1 MINHGK
7 MDNGPLHPDWGRTPS
22 LPNVAE
28 DMARLIRE
36 RDAAVAAT
44 ITFDKT
50 DIAEMLTAA
59 EAEKARAVE
68 AERERCAVICEEQA
82 QVFGSEEYAFGQPM
96 SSFKERFACKSIA
109 AEIRNGTNPSTCYC
123 GRAVCSYEADTG
135 CGIS

>member
-59 EAEKARAVE
+59 ALKLPEVAAMKQALAKLRDLM
-68 AERERCAVICEEQA
+68 CENFEDDD
-82 QVFGSEEYAFGQPM
+82 GNSGCGQ
-96 SSFKERFACKSIA
+96 CQDD
-109 AEIRNGTNPSTCYC
+109 C
-123 GRAVCSYEADTG
+123 TG
-135 CGIS
+135 CLAHATLAGLEAKP

>member
-68 AERERCAVICEEQA
+68 AERERCAALIDCGGCVDHPCCSPA
-82 QVFGSEEYAFGQPM
+82 DCNAM
-96 SSFKERFACKSIA
+96 IA
-109 AEIRNGTNPSTCYC
+109 AAIR
-123 GRAVCSYEADTG
+123 TG
-135 CGIS
+135 AKP

>member
-68 AERERCAVICEEQA
+68 AERERCAALIDCGGCVDHPCCNPA
-82 QVFGSEEYAFGQPM
+82 DCNAM
-96 SSFKERFACKSIA
+96 IA
-109 AEIRNGTNPSTCYC
+109 AAIR
-123 GRAVCSYEADTG
+123 TG
-135 CGIS
+135 AKP

>member
-68 AERERCAVICEEQA
+68 AERERCAVMCDKQA
-82 QVFGSEEYAFGQPM
+82 EIFGSDEYATGQPM
-96 SSFKERFACKSIA
+96 SSFKERFACECIA
-109 AEIRNGTNPSTCYC
+109 AALR
-123 GRAVCSYEADTG
+123 TG
-135 CGIS
+135 AKP

>member
-59 EAEKARAVE
+59 EAEKARAVD
-68 AERERCAVICEEQA
+68 AERERCAVIAEVQSQSHNPYISGLA
-82 QVFGSEEYAFGQPM
+82 M
-96 SSFKERFACKSIA
+96 RLA
-109 AEIRNGTNPSTCYC
+109 AAIR
-123 GRAVCSYEADTG
+123 TG
-135 CGIS
+135 AKP

>member
-68 AERERCAVICEEQA
+68 AERERCAALADAMWGEGPS
-82 QVFGSEEYAFGQPM
+82 GSYDSGATQDGFNIATQ
-96 SSFKERFACKSIA
+96 RIA
-109 AEIRNGTNPSTCYC
+109 AAIRAGAKP
-123 GRAVCSYEADTG
+123 
-135 CGIS
+135 

>member
-36 RDAAVAAT
+36 RDAA
-44 ITFDKT
+44 KT

-68 AERERCAVICEEQA
+68 AERERCAALADAMWGEGPS
-82 QVFGSEEYAFGQPM
+82 GSYDSGATQDGFNIATQ
-96 SSFKERFACKSIA
+96 RIA
-109 AEIRNGTNPSTCYC
+109 AAIR
-123 GRAVCSYEADTG
+123 TG
-135 CGIS
+135 AKP

>member
-36 RDAAVAAT
+36 RDAAVAA
-44 ITFDKT
+44 
-50 DIAEMLTAA
+50 MLTAA

-68 AERERCAVICEEQA
+68 AERERCAALADAMWGEGPS
-82 QVFGSEEYAFGQPM
+82 GSYDSGATQDGFNIATQ
-96 SSFKERFACKSIA
+96 RIA
-109 AEIRNGTNPSTCYC
+109 AAIR
-123 GRAVCSYEADTG
+123 TG
-135 CGIS
+135 AKP

>member
-50 DIAEMLTAA
+50 DIAEMLTSA

-68 AERERCAVICEEQA
+68 ALHFYADFYENLNDGPWGININD
-82 QVFGSEEYAFGQPM
+82 FGKVA
-96 SSFKERFACKSIA
+96 RTAL
-109 AEIRNGTNPSTCYC
+109 
-123 GRAVCSYEADTG
+123 EA
-135 CGIS
+135 SHE